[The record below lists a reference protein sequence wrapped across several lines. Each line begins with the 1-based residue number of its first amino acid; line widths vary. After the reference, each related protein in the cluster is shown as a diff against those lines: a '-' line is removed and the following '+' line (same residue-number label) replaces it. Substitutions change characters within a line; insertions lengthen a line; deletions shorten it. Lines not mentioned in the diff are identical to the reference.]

1 MLESD
6 PMDMV
11 SWVDKIVL
19 IEGKIRLSVVLSG
32 NAVSKLHT
40 VKSIFNN
47 FVELSRR

>member
-6 PMDMV
+6 PVDTA

-19 IEGKIRLSVVLSG
+19 IEGKIRPSVVLSR
-32 NAVSKLHT
+32 NVVSKLHA
-40 VKSIFNN
+40 VKSTFNN